1 MSEVAGEDL
10 AVETGSG
17 VVPSFGVRAVL
28 AALGAGAA
36 AIHFAMIPA
45 HAQEWMLLGV
55 GFAVVGWLQMAGAAA
70 VMTRP
75 SRRVLWSIVVVNL
88 GALAVWA
95 WSRSFGLP
103 WGPGAGT
110 PDPLTNVDLTA
121 AILEGL
127 AVATGLQQL
136 IRSED
141 PAPAPEGRRLRRM
154 SLAGV
159 GAALVV
165 AAVVAGTGTV
175 LASPSAVHNHA
186 HAHALAGTVEAAD
199 GHMHDGAAVPGPA
212 AAPAPAHGNSHAAPA
227 TGPATAGQKAMADS
241 LVVQMEQSMSRFH
254 STDDVVAAG
263 YRSIGDGRT
272 GFEHFVN
279 SDYMGDPLT
288 LDADKVESIVF
299 KVNPDGTKQL
309 VSGMFILPAGSTMAD
324 VPDVAGPLASWHDHQ
339 NLCWSPNGRIAGI
352 LVDGQCR
359 PGGVFRGTSPM
370 LHVWVVDHPCGR
382 FAGIE
387 GGGHGTACTHK
398 ETA

>member
-10 AVETGSG
+10 AVETSSG
-17 VVPSFGVRAVL
+17 VLPSFGVRAVL

-75 SRRVLWSIVVVNL
+75 SRRVLWAIVVVNL

-136 IRSED
+136 IRSQD
-141 PAPAPEGRRLRRM
+141 PAQAPEARRLRRT
-154 SLAGV
+154 SLAGA

-165 AAVVAGTGTV
+165 AAVAVGTGTV
-175 LASPSAVHNHA
+175 LASPSAVHDHA

-199 GHMHDGAAVPGPA
+199 GHMHDGGAAPTAV
-212 AAPAPAHGNSHAAPA
+212 PAPAHGNSHAAAA

-241 LVVQMEQSMSRFH
+241 LVAQMERSMSRFH
-254 STDDVVAAG
+254 STADVVAAG

-279 SDYMGDPLT
+279 SDYLTDPLT
-288 LDADKVESIVF
+288 LDADRVESIVF

-309 VSGMFILPAGSTMAD
+309 VSGMFILATGTTMAD
-324 VPDVAGPLASWHDHQ
+324 VPDVAGPLTSWHDHQ
-339 NLCWSPNGRIAGI
+339 NLCWSPDGRIAGI

-370 LHVWVVDHPCGR
+370 LHVWVVDNPCGR

-387 GGGHGTACTHK
+387 GHGTAACVHQD
-398 ETA
+398 TA